1 MMVKQLAASSM
12 AIALL
17 AAMGLSACKPSND
30 PPPDIIKT
38 QRDAL
43 NKARAVKDVTAQSAA
58 DQQKAA
64 DEQTKS
70 EDAAAA
76 SADKD
81 K

>member
-1 MMVKQLAASSM
+1 MNVKN
-12 AIALL
+12 IALWVVAVSVISTL
-17 AAMGLSACKPSND
+17 AACKPSND

-76 SADKD
+76 AADKD